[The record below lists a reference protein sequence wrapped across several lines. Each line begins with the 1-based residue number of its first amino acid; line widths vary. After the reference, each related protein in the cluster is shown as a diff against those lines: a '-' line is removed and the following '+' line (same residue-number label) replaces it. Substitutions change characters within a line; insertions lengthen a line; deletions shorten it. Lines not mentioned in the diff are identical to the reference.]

1 MPEKARWT
9 LGRSLGALAVGLPLL
24 LSTIA
29 VSTGALSTSAL
40 AAPPP
45 VKNFFPPKA
54 NPKIGQSAPVNP
66 RGPFLLRADEITY
79 DQDMDIA
86 TATGNVEISQGDRV
100 VMADTVSYNRR
111 SQVVTASGNITLME
125 PSGEVIFGDYVEL
138 EDDLREGFIS
148 NIKVLLTDNTRIA
161 AVAGQ
166 RTDGSR
172 KEFVRGVFSPC
183 NLCDSDPHR
192 APLWQMKGVRMTHDE
207 VDREIS
213 FEDATLEM
221 FGVPV
226 FYWPYFSTPDPTV
239 KRRSGFLNPN
249 TGYARGVGGWYG
261 QPYYGVLSD
270 SADFT
275 FEPRYFTET
284 GAFFGGEFRQAFDNA
299 TLRVAGSV
307 ADGPRIEGGN
317 PVPNTSSWRGN
328 VAGEGRWEIND
339 EWRSGFD
346 VNRATDRTYT
356 NKFHVNTSYRQFGRY
371 DLPNFRTSDV
381 FAEGFRGDNYAQMSA
396 FAFQD
401 NVGGSI
407 AEQVPKA
414 LPYASYSYVTQ
425 RDQLGGYVKV
435 DSNALVIAREKV
447 PSGPTTLARN
457 MNRVGTFSGY
467 YLPVTT
473 SDGSVWNFSTTIEA
487 DGYYVQDGYD
497 TAANKPF
504 SGSTGRL
511 HPQTAAEWKYP
522 MVNQVDTVSYLIEPK
537 ADVVVGPNGDNPRR
551 IPNEDAQAF
560 EFDDTNLFSLR
571 RFAGTDRIATGQRV
585 DYGVTAGAYGLKG
598 GSTSGFIGQS
608 VRAHGDSSFDI
619 NSGLRDQ
626 VSDIVGRV
634 TVSPRRYIDLSYRFR
649 LDHSTLATNRDEV
662 SASMLVAPRSSVSI
676 SYLRFAKPV
685 VDVSTTRTEQISTSS
700 LIALTEYWN
709 LYGAYA
715 YDLVQQQ
722 SRIGR
727 IGAYYRDECFAI
739 LLSVDETFQSD
750 RDIQKGLSV
759 LVRFGLKYL
768 GDFGG

>member
-1 MPEKARWT
+1 MGRWT
-9 LGRSLGALAVGLPLL
+9 LRALVVGLPLL
-24 LSTIA
+24 L
-29 VSTGALSTSAL
+29 LSTTAL

-86 TATGNVEISQGDRV
+86 TATGNVEISQGDRMI
-100 VMADTVSYNRR
+100 MADTVSYNRR

-138 EDDLREGFIS
+138 DDDLREGFIS
-148 NIKVLLTDNTRIA
+148 NIKVLLTDNTRVA
-161 AVAGQ
+161 AVAGK

-183 NLCDSDPHR
+183 NLCESDPHR

-275 FEPRYFTET
+275 VEPRYFTET
-284 GAFFGGEFRQAFDNA
+284 GAFFGGEFRQAFDRA

-307 ADGPRIEGGN
+307 ADGPRIEQGQ
-317 PVPNTSSWRGN
+317 PVNNTSSWRGN
-328 VAGEGRWEIND
+328 VAGEGRWEMSDN
-339 EWRSGFD
+339 WRSGFD
-346 VNRATDRTYT
+346 VSRATDRTYV
-356 NKFHVNTSYRQFGRY
+356 NKFHVNTTYRQFGRY
-371 DLPNFRTSDV
+371 DLPNFRASDV
-381 FAEGFRGDNYAQMSA
+381 FTEGFMGDSYAHASA

-414 LPYASYSYVTQ
+414 LPYAGYSYVSP
-425 RDQLGGYVKV
+425 RDQLGGYVRV
-435 DSNALVIAREKV
+435 DTNALVITREQV
-447 PSGPTTLARN
+447 PAGPNTLSRN

-473 SDGSVWNFSTTIEA
+473 SDGSVWNFAGTLEA

-511 HPQTAAEWKYP
+511 HPQVAAQWKYP
-522 MVNQVDTVSYLIEPK
+522 LVKQTGTISYLIEPV
-537 ADVVVGPNGDNPRR
+537 ADVVVGPNGDNSPR
-551 IPNEDAQAF
+551 IPNEDSQAF

-571 RFAGTDRIATGQRV
+571 RFAGFDRVATGQRV
-585 DYGVTAGAYGLKG
+585 DYGVTAGAYGLGG

-608 VRAHGDSSFDI
+608 TRSQGDSTFSP
-619 NSGLRDQ
+619 NSGLRDM
-626 VSDIVGRV
+626 VSDIVGRLSV
-634 TVSPRRYIDLSYRFR
+634 TPRRYIDLSYRFR
-649 LDHSTLATNRDEV
+649 LDHSTLATNRDELTATAIV
-662 SASMLVAPRSSVSI
+662 GPRSTVSI

-685 VDVSTTRTEQISTSS
+685 LDVSTTRTEQITTTT
-700 LIALTEYWN
+700 LIAINDFWN
-709 LYGAYA
+709 FYGAYA
-715 YDLVQQQ
+715 YDLAAQE

-750 RDIQKGLSV
+750 RDISKGVSV
-759 LVRFGLKYL
+759 LLRFGLKYL